1 MLFGFYNI
9 YLLFHKLYLI
19 HKPLGKLHLYY
30 KVLIDGIEI
39 AIFDSDNETY
49 LANFIHTTLQGYV
62 KRIEIIA
69 GYYDGNDKWHNY
81 EDIEEEDC

>member
-1 MLFGFYNI
+1 MV
-9 YLLFHKLYLI
+9 
-19 HKPLGKLHLYY
+19 HLYY
-30 KVLIDGIEI
+30 KVLIDGVEI

-49 LANFIHTTLQGYV
+49 LANFIHSTLQGYV